1 MKRLLVPLFLLSM
14 SILSGCERQSLPTEA
29 TGASVI
35 ALADAQRHSV
45 LTTTRDAA
53 YSVFIDTDDPKKLED
68 PTFIDAM
75 HGESPNGSAFA
86 VRADGL
92 VLTNAHVIQGTN
104 FCTGRGLQPMPGMPP
119 PTEEDILKETGRQ
132 KEAALREEG
141 KNVTRCLFVTQAFS
155 KAYRARLIKIDKVRD
170 IAVMCLE
177 NANRQLPYLKLARSG
192 SFKEGAEVIT
202 IGSPLGNT
210 NMMTPG
216 LISNLNY
223 TAQDKETGKKAE
235 RQVQFSAPIL
245 PGNSGGP
252 LVSVATGEVVGQVVA
267 AILFAGKLPT
277 GMSFANPVE
286 NLREAITDVAPCDKK
301 ETP

>member
-1 MKRLLVPLFLLSM
+1 MKKLLVPFLLVAVSV
-14 SILSGCERQSLPTEA
+14 LLGCERTNVA
-29 TGASVI
+29 TQNSEMNVI
-35 ALADAQRHSV
+35 ALADAQRHEV
-45 LTTTRDAA
+45 LTGTRDAA

-75 HGESPNGSAFA
+75 HGESSSGSAFA

-92 VLTNAHVIQGTN
+92 VLTNAHVIEGTN
-104 FCTGRGLQPMPGMPP
+104 FCTGKGLQMMPGMPP
-119 PTEEDILKETGRQ
+119 PTEEDMQKEMGRQ
-132 KEAALREEG
+132 KEATLREEG
-141 KNVTRCLFVTQAFS
+141 KNVTRCLFVTQEFS
-155 KAYRARLIKIDKVRD
+155 KVFRARLVKIDKVRD

-177 NANRQLPYLKLARSG
+177 KPARKVPYLKLAKTG
-192 SFKEGAEVIT
+192 SFQEAAEVIT

-216 LISNLNY
+216 FISNLDF
-223 TAQDKETGKKAE
+223 TSQDKETGKKNE

-267 AILFAGKLPT
+267 AILIGGKIPT
-277 GMSFANPVE
+277 GMSYANPVE
-286 NLREAITDVAPCDKK
+286 NLREAIKDTPECDKL
-301 ETP
+301 TSQ